1 MYCKVHSHRIYCS
14 IFDIKIK
21 QFLTQPIKMEEWC
34 EKSWCFFSSGHSG
47 IMVRC
52 CWWYTELNDDEKQYF
67 LYSFLLKK
75 NKEGVKLRMRF
86 CISFFWSINL
96 DRNHTNL
103 IKHNN
108 WVIFLRLLFF
118 LNVLRIIETFFKTQ
132 RAKHCV

>member
-1 MYCKVHSHRIYCS
+1 MYCKVHSHQIYCS
-14 IFDIKIK
+14 IFDFKIK

-34 EKSWCFFSSGHSG
+34 EKSWCFFSGGHSG
-47 IMVRC
+47 IIVRC

-118 LNVLRIIETFFKTQ
+118 LNVPRIIGTFFKTQ